1 MIFNGYSR
9 PINRGLFTIFML
21 CQIAEQSG
29 HGIPTIV
36 KKYGKEA
43 FDFRGSA
50 IKVTIKYAF
59 NLINTEDGVVEN
71 DGDVDVNVP
80 VNGTVNGTV
89 KLSKNEI
96 KVYEL
101 LKKDNNIN
109 IEQIVATSKISRRTV
124 IRVLNNLK
132 DHNIIKRVGSD
143 KTGHWEIC

>member
-1 MIFNGYSR
+1 
-9 PINRGLFTIFML
+9 ML

-59 NLINTEDGVVEN
+59 NLMNTEDSVVE
-71 DGDVDVNVP
+71 NVP
-80 VNGTVNGTV
+80 VNGTVSGTVNGTV
-89 KLSKNEI
+89 KLSKNEK

-109 IEQIVATSKISRRTV
+109 IEQIVTTSKISRRTV